1 MDTLTL
7 PQNKFTKVE
16 ATMPTHRSEVLHFLR
31 THGAYDAKAK
41 LKMDGTGPYHDS
53 PNVQSQ

>member
-7 PQNKFTKVE
+7 PNNRFTKVE
-16 ATMPTHRSEVLHFLR
+16 ATMPTHRSEILNFLR
-31 THGAYDAKAK
+31 TYGAYDARAK
-41 LKMDGTGPYHDS
+41 QKLDGSGPYHDS